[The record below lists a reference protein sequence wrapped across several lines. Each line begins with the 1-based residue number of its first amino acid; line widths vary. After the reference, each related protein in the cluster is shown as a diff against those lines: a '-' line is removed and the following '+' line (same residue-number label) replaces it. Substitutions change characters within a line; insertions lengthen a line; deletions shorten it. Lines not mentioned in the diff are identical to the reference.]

1 MAKVL
6 QGRGQQMRHAA
17 ANKAADRGKIE
28 RLKTRFAQHAVG
40 GGVNIWG
47 AVNQRAIQIEDNS
60 PNQARRTKTEPTE
73 YPAPN
78 EQITPISPTAKS
90 ALCFA
95 KAITDPAD
103 EVLA

>member
-1 MAKVL
+1 MGGFVMMFEPRDHGGLGGVIGAMAKVL

-60 PNQARRTKTEPTE
+60 PHQARRTKTEPTE

-78 EQITPISPTAKS
+78 
-90 ALCFA
+90 
-95 KAITDPAD
+95 
-103 EVLA
+103 